1 MNAPGLSPDDEL
13 PPENSSLEDLSPEN
27 PPQVT
32 GFWRVIYA
40 VAALLFFVL
49 GALGL
54 LLPGLPTTPFLL
66 LTSYF
71 LVRISP
77 QLNQRLLR
85 SRFVGGILTD
95 WQVKRGVRS
104 SVKVRAVSVVTLA
117 VGATVYFSRERPW
130 LAAVT
135 VLLAAVGITVIMR
148 LPGIDEP
155 PVSCDSRTGRSGD
168 SRTEGPDSHQTTD
181 PSGAAVGDE

>member
-1 MNAPGLSPDDEL
+1 VL
-13 PPENSSLEDLSPEN
+13 
-27 PPQVT
+27 
-32 GFWRVIYA
+32 YA
-40 VAALLFFVL
+40 IAALLFFVL

-77 QLNQRLLR
+77 KLNQKLLR

-117 VGATVYFSRERPW
+117 VSVTVYFSRERPL
-130 LAAVT
+130 LAAIT
-135 VLLAAVGITVIMR
+135 LLLAAVGITVIMR
-148 LPGIDEP
+148 LPAIDEP
-155 PVSCDSRTGRSGD
+155 SVSARESGGRSLDGGTGHANSD
-168 SRTEGPDSHQTTD
+168 LGTDQNGSH
-181 PSGAAVGDE
+181 PGDE

>member
-1 MNAPGLSPDDEL
+1 
-13 PPENSSLEDLSPEN
+13 
-27 PPQVT
+27 
-32 GFWRVIYA
+32 
-40 VAALLFFVL
+40 FFVL

-77 QLNQRLLR
+77 QLNQKLLR

-104 SVKVRAVSVVTLA
+104 SVKVRAVSVVVLA
-117 VGATVYFSRERPW
+117 VSATVYFTRDRP
-130 LAAVT
+130 LPACVT
-135 VLLAAVGITVIMR
+135 VLLAAVGITVILR
-148 LPGIDEP
+148 LPGIDEL
-155 PVSCDSRTGRSGD
+155 PVAHADPDAEEPVGSGPADAAQLSRQ
-168 SRTEGPDSHQTTD
+168 P
-181 PSGAAVGDE
+181 ANADEASDAST